1 MQYSPLPPLQPSSS
15 RIAAKKARIMIVD
28 DEPDVTD
35 SFGLTLEDTGL
46 FDVKT
51 YNDSLEALS
60 HFQANSYDL
69 LLLDIKMPRMDGF
82 ELYEKIKKIDNKV
95 KACFMSA
102 FDIRSA
108 ELREQF
114 NALETECFIPKPVQ
128 IKELVQRI
136 ETELLR

>member
-1 MQYSPLPPLQPSSS
+1 MQYFPLPPLQPSSS

-51 YNDSLEALS
+51 YNESLEALS
-60 HFQANSYDL
+60 PFQANSYDL

-95 KACFMSA
+95 KACFTSA

-108 ELREQF
+108 ESREQV

>member
-108 ELREQF
+108 ELTEQF

>member
-1 MQYSPLPPLQPSSS
+1 
-15 RIAAKKARIMIVD
+15 MIVD
-28 DEPDVTD
+28 DEPDVTN

-46 FDVKT
+46 FDVET

-60 HFQANSYDL
+60 HFRANSYDL
-69 LLLDIKMPRMDGF
+69 LLLDIMMPKMDGF

-95 KACFMSA
+95 KACFMNA
-102 FDIRSA
+102 FEFRSA
-108 ELREQF
+108 ELMEQF
-114 NALETECFIPKPVQ
+114 NPLETECFIPKPVQ

>member
-1 MQYSPLPPLQPSSS
+1 MQYSPFSPIQRSSS

-28 DEPDVTD
+28 DEPDVTN

-46 FDVKT
+46 FDVET

-60 HFQANSYDL
+60 HFRANSYDL
-69 LLLDIKMPRMDGF
+69 LLLDIMMPKMDGF

-108 ELREQF
+108 E
-114 NALETECFIPKPVQ
+114 CFIPKPIQ